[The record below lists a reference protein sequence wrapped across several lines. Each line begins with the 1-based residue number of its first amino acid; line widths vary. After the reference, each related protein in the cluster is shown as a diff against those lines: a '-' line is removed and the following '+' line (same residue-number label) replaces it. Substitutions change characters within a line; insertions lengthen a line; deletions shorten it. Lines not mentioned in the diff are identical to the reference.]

1 MMIAVFITMECS
13 YVYRRNL
20 VPYYGAGVPQETV
33 IGMKYRLSRGF
44 AAGSWAT
51 SNVPLIDS
59 MPPASK
65 GTGGT
70 RCPRREHCY
79 ANGISMTSYRSRR
92 RYGKHSGPAD
102 FSISKVSF
110 VTGSVRAAGIFST
123 CGVLFCKIVSF
134 PSARRRFATLRCFR
148 NGLDGSTRNRL
159 VDRI

>member
-1 MMIAVFITMECS
+1 MQGG
-13 YVYRRNL
+13 YVRWCNL
-20 VPYYGAGVPQETV
+20 ALYYGVGVPQELV

-70 RCPRREHCY
+70 RCPKREHCY

-92 RYGKHSGPAD
+92 RYGKRSGSSRG
-102 FSISKVSF
+102 FFHFEGFI
-110 VTGSVRAAGIFST
+110 
-123 CGVLFCKIVSF
+123 C
-134 PSARRRFATLRCFR
+134 
-148 NGLDGSTRNRL
+148 NRL
-159 VDRI
+159 CKDRWYFLDVWCIILQDRFLFFADSLRDVKML